1 MNQGFQSSF
10 IPKGVAG
17 EESAKKKTTSVAE
30 MLAISIFVLTVLA
43 SAGLFVYKSMLKSGI
58 EDSRIQLA
66 NAGQTIDKVK
76 IEEMSSFSRKMGL
89 INSIVDKHQVISGF
103 ISSLASSTIRT
114 VYFNDFDYNIVQGEL
129 NVDMQGS
136 ADSYGAVALQEDLF
150 KKNKYWKD
158 VTFSNLNLAEKGRVS
173 FKVSVSV
180 DPEIVTYA
188 PFIEE
193 TEQGVD
199 LQDSEL
205 EAMEDLGNL
214 EDLDGIEASLNGI

>member
-58 EDSRIQLA
+58 EDSRIQLV
-66 NAGQTIDKVK
+66 NAGQTIDKVR
-76 IEEMSSFSRKMGL
+76 IEEMSSFSRKMNR

-136 ADSYGAVALQEDLF
+136 ADSYGAVALQEDF
-150 KKNKYWKD
+150 
-158 VTFSNLNLAEKGRVS
+158 